1 MKINP
6 TQSLFAPLT
15 AQQLQQ
21 LAQPV
26 AETVSTQTLATNKTS
41 FGAADLWHIQ
51 RNRKIVINK
60 RRVFA

>member
-1 MKINP
+1 MKLNP
-6 TQSLFAPLT
+6 TQSLFTPLS

-26 AETVSTQTLATNKTS
+26 AETVSTQTLATGKTS

-51 RNRKIVINK
+51 RNRKCIVNK